1 MNRRHLF
8 FASLIIFVLALSLF
22 LLTKAFQPSP
32 SSTFYGNLLLAA
44 AAVGGAVA
52 FLAGFKDI
60 IELIQGF
67 SSKSEGETAA
77 SDSIRN
83 TISGPVQVVYGNV
96 QNTTVNVTYIVQETS
111 IQVKTIH
118 IQQPSDFSHRQIIN
132 MAPPPPPHF
141 VGRRAEVEAFKQ
153 ILLRKSETIGLVS
166 HVQGMG
172 GIGKTAL
179 VSMVANDSYIQQV
192 FSDGILWASIYNN
205 PDLGETLYHWIK
217 VLEPSAAISQTDDSL
232 KMLDIFRSLVKGR
245 KLLVVFDDVSKDTI
259 PQVRSII
266 NTVGSESRVV
276 ITSRSLVL
284 GGVETLVSL
293 DILPE
298 QESLT
303 LLQMMMRETGK
314 ELTQDE
320 LYTAREL
327 VFLLGYHPL
336 AIRLAGGYLRTY
348 NTSLEEYLGKLREI
362 AQELET
368 QDLDTIRERQ
378 AVSLLKSIDF
388 VFQQLSETDQNRL
401 LALDAISTEQLYT
414 ANVLATHWNVSYDE
428 GMKTLTTL
436 ERWGLIARE
445 ADGYKLHPLLKE
457 YAIKTKAQ
465 STKREPYSPE
475 NSA

>member
-1 MNRRHLF
+1 MNRRYVF

-52 FLAGFKDI
+52 FLAGFKDT
-60 IELIQGF
+60 IELIQGL
-67 SSKSEGETAA
+67 SSKSEGETAT

-83 TISGPVQVVYGNV
+83 TISGPVQIVYGDV
-96 QNTTVNVTYIVQETS
+96 QSTTVNVTYIVQETS

-118 IQQPSDFSHRQIIN
+118 TQQPSDFSHRQVIN
-132 MAPPPPPHF
+132 LAPPPPPDF
-141 VGRRAEVEAFKQ
+141 VGRRAEIEAFKQ

-166 HVQGMG
+166 HVRGMG

-179 VSMVANDSYIQQV
+179 VSIVANDSYIQQV

-205 PDLGETLYHWIK
+205 PDLGKTLCHWIK
-217 VLEPSAAISQTDDSL
+217 ALEPSADISQTDDSL

-276 ITSRSLVL
+276 ITSCSLVL
-284 GGVETLVSL
+284 GGVGTLVSL
-293 DILPE
+293 DVLPE
-298 QESLT
+298 QESLAF
-303 LLQMMMRETGK
+303 LQMMIGK
-314 ELTQDE
+314 ELTRDE
-320 LYTAREL
+320 FHTAREL

-348 NTSLEEYLGKLREI
+348 NASLEEYLSKLRETI
-362 AQELET
+362 QELET
-368 QDLDTIRERQ
+368 QDLDTIREGQ

-388 VFQQLSETDQNRL
+388 AFQQLSETDQNRL
-401 LALDAISTEQLYT
+401 LALSAISTEQLYT
-414 ANVLATHWNVSYDE
+414 ANALATHWNVSYDE

-436 ERWGLIARE
+436 ERWGLIAKD
-445 ADGYKLHPLLKE
+445 ADSYKVHPLLKE
-457 YAIKTKAQ
+457 YATETKAQ
-465 STKREPYSPE
+465 STKRESHSPE
-475 NSA
+475 DVA